1 MNRTTE
7 PMCLACAHLARDS
20 EQATCSAFPEGIPE
34 EIWTNR
40 HDHHQ
45 PYPGD
50 EGVRFQIQAIGADET
65 AKSRREKVS

>member
-1 MNRTTE
+1 MNRQTE
-7 PMCLACAHLARDS
+7 SMCLACAHLDRES

-50 EGVRFQIQAIGADET
+50 EGIRFQIQAIKTGEAET
-65 AKSRREKVS
+65 SRRQKVS